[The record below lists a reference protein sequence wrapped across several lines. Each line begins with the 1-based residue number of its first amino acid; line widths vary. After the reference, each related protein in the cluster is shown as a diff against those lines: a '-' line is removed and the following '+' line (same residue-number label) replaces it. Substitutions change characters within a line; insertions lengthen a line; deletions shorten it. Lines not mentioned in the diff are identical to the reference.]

1 MRKEVDG
8 SGWKGNNKRAKAHQ
22 NGRKA
27 MAQLLYQTLFEKG
40 YITEAERNRLKNMI
54 ESRKPSANIK

>member
-1 MRKEVDG
+1 MAEKTMTNEQ
-8 SGWKGNNKRAKAHQ
+8 KRI
-22 NGRKA
+22 A
-27 MAQLLYQTLFEKG
+27 MAEKLWLNYFNQTLYEKG